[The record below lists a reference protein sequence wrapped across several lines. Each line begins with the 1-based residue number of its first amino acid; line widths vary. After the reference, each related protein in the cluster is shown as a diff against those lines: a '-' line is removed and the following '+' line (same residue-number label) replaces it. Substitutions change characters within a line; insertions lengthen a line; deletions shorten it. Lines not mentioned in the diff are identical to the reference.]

1 MVPDEPLDEIAA
13 RRLIRNIIERGT
25 VRWTAH
31 ALQRL
36 PARDLTTVDCVNVLR
51 AGVVHPPELENGTW
65 RYRVRGGRIN
75 VIVALRS
82 EDTLVVITAWR
93 TG

>member
-1 MVPDEPLDEIAA
+1 MVLVEPLDEIAA
-13 RRLIRNIIERGT
+13 KRVIGNIMERGN

-51 AGVVHPPELENGTW
+51 AGVVYPPALENGTW
-65 RYRVRGGRIN
+65 RYRVRGGRID
-75 VIVALRS
+75 VVVAFRS

>member
-1 MVPDEPLDEIAA
+1 MVLDEPLDEIAA
-13 RRLIRNIIERGT
+13 KRVIRNIIERGT

-31 ALQRL
+31 ALRRL
-36 PARDLTTVDCVNVLR
+36 AARDLTTVDSVNVLR
-51 AGVVHPPELENGTW
+51 AGVVDPPELENGTW
-65 RYRVRGGRIN
+65 RYRVRAGRIS
-75 VIVALRS
+75 VVVAFRS